1 MVSVPGRR
9 STAHMRNV
17 TPRFALCVAALL
29 TAALAVVAPAGLA
42 PARAA
47 DQPAPAAMMQRTER
61 LAAFMPEP
69 APIDLHGRSA
79 ERELYFNLSTRIEPR
94 TARLHLEGANS
105 DALLTLR
112 SQLLVRLNGVVVAQL
127 ALKSGAPILVAD
139 IDLPVELLRGGGNRL
154 TLAVAQHYT
163 NECEDESAAELWT
176 QIDTTRSWL
185 TVSGAGSIVAP
196 HLSDLQNLL
205 SPAMFGGHRF
215 TLLTAA
221 APGSLD
227 DTQLATGAVLAEA
240 LGLRLRYK
248 PAEIGI
254 AAATAVDTKSPLL
267 RLAAPALV
275 APALVAPALAAPDA
289 TGEAADLVL
298 FGTRDSLRPFL
309 GPAIADGI
317 TSGFLGVYPLPG
329 DPRTLVLV
337 VSGLTETDV
346 ARAAQVLAV
355 ANFPFV
361 DAPSQRVDHLALRP
375 DSVFFARND
384 LREDTRT
391 PFSDLGFQTTTLRGR
406 EASSALDVVLPADLY
421 APDSANVR
429 FSLDFAYGA
438 GFRRD
443 SAVNIMLNGQ
453 FQQAIP
459 LDDPNGAV
467 LRGYRVDMPLAK
479 FRAGHNSI
487 RFDVV
492 MTPSGGGACVP
503 PQTRNLVFAL
513 QDTSFVTLPA
523 ADHIAAQ
530 PDLRLFSATGFPYT
544 AAAGM
549 DVALGA
555 RDPSTIGAGW
565 TVLARLA
572 QVTGRLMPGLHVAFG
587 PPSGGRHILLIG
599 AAPDL
604 EPALIAT
611 APVGLQPGMSF
622 PYASAAPDPVVATSW
637 AQTVSDALGIAV
649 RAEEPG
655 QAAPAHADVTR
666 IGGSGDI
673 GQNGLLIA
681 YRSPLAADRTLTVL
695 TAATRQRLW
704 TAAQELVQPAVWYQ
718 LDQNVTIWRP
728 ASDAVFAQRVGP
740 MFHLGA
746 HSTLYAARYLIGQ
759 FPVAWV
765 AAVLASAVVLAGA
778 LRLMIV
784 RRRRRAFPG
793 STEGVL

>member
-1 MVSVPGRR
+1 MR
-9 STAHMRNV
+9 SV
-17 TPRFALCVAALL
+17 TPRFIMRSVTPRFMVCVAALL
-29 TAALAVVAPAGLA
+29 TAVLAVVAPAVLA

-47 DQPAPAAMMQRTER
+47 DPPAAMMQRTER
-61 LAAFMPEP
+61 LSAFMPEP

-79 ERELYFNLSTRIEPR
+79 ARELYFNLSTRIEPR
-94 TARLHLEGANS
+94 TARLHLEGTNS

-127 ALKSGAPILVAD
+127 ALKPGAPILVAD
-139 IDLPVELLRGGGNRL
+139 IDLPVEVLRGGGNRL

-176 QIDTTRSWL
+176 QIDTTRSSL
-185 TVSGAGSIVAP
+185 TVTGAGSIVAP
-196 HLSDLQNLL
+196 HLADLQNLL

-240 LGLRLRYK
+240 LGLRLRYQ

-254 AAATAVDTKSPLL
+254 AAATAVDNKSPLL
-267 RLAAPALV
+267 RLAAPAS
-275 APALVAPALAAPDA
+275 AAPDA
-289 TGEAADLVL
+289 MGDAADLVL

-309 GPAIADGI
+309 GPAIADVI

-337 VSGLTETDV
+337 VSGLTEADV

-479 FRAGHNSI
+479 FHAGHNSI

-513 QDTSFVTLPA
+513 QDTSFVTLPP

-572 QVTGRLMPGLHVAFG
+572 QVTGRLMPGLHVAVG

-637 AQTVSDALGIAV
+637 VQTVSDALGIAV

-673 GQNGLLIA
+673 GQNGLLMA

-728 ASDAVFAQRVGP
+728 ASDAVFTQRVGP
-740 MFHLGA
+740 LFHLGG

-778 LRLMIV
+778 LRLTIV
-784 RRRRRAFPG
+784 RRRRRVFPG